1 MNNIINIEQIARKE
15 YEQQVIN
22 LCFDNKSINRFSPGL
37 KMIFA
42 LDEPPFFVKLK
53 QAKKDAS

>member
-1 MNNIINIEQIARKE
+1 MNIELQARKE
-15 YEQQVIN
+15 YEQKVIN
-22 LCFDNKSINRFSPGL
+22 LCFDNKTIDRFSPGL

-53 QAKKDAS
+53 QAKKNAS

>member
-1 MNNIINIEQIARKE
+1 MNDKINIEQQARKE
-15 YEQQVIN
+15 YEQKVIN
-22 LCFDNKSINRFSPGL
+22 LCFDNKSIDRFAPGL

-42 LDEPPFFVKLK
+42 LDEPPFFVKIK

>member
-1 MNNIINIEQIARKE
+1 MNHTIDIEQKARKE
-15 YEQQVIN
+15 YEQKVIN